1 MEIHTDDS
9 VSLCYL
15 DAKGKFLE
23 SHLCTDVKG
32 KAFVFNYHYPKEP
45 ILMEFRKEYF
55 YFVVPE
61 DDDAVLYRI
70 HQTGRVE
77 TYSLY
82 RPAIKMAISD
92 EGAAIRLVIHE
103 GAGHSTNY
111 RCQFFRISG
120 ANLMNYKPFKGS
132 KVIDCFLFM
141 GQGLV
146 IFDNWIKAIK

>member
-1 MEIHTDDS
+1 
-9 VSLCYL
+9 
-15 DAKGKFLE
+15 
-23 SHLCTDVKG
+23 
-32 KAFVFNYHYPKEP
+32 
-45 ILMEFRKEYF
+45 
-55 YFVVPE
+55 
-61 DDDAVLYRI
+61 
-70 HQTGRVE
+70 
-77 TYSLY
+77 
-82 RPAIKMAISD
+82 MAISD

-146 IFDNWIKAIK
+146 ITNEDQVRLYETTSNDTINQIGAFEVESYITAAFKGPMTNQVGFLTKSGKVLFYEISSLNA